1 MKYLT
6 ILAFFAS
13 VLFLGSCSGEQ
24 PGSDSLEI
32 ELYGIDQMKYVVK
45 EKADYLRTGT
55 EYLVNDE
62 TYYLLTGINAAP
74 GRQIDLELTTI
85 SQIPPSAM
93 SHNWLLLDPEA
104 DPETF
109 SLESGSARDNNYIAP
124 DMQDMVLA
132 QTGMVGGG
140 KSATVSFSAPD
151 STGEYDYV
159 CTFPGHFTGGMKG
172 VLYVEKSTE

>member
-1 MKYLT
+1 MKYFT
-6 ILAFFAS
+6 IIAFFAS
-13 VLFLGSCSGEQ
+13 ALFLGSCSGEQ
-24 PGSDSLEI
+24 PASDKLEI
-32 ELYGIDQMKYVVK
+32 QVYGIDQMKYVVK

-62 TYYLLTGINAAP
+62 TYYLLEGINATT
-74 GRQIDLELTTI
+74 GKQIDLTLTTV

-109 SLESGSARDNNYIAP
+109 SLESASARDNNYVAP
-124 DMQDMVLA
+124 SMQNMVMA
-132 QTGMVGGG
+132 QTGMIGGG
-140 KSATVSFSAPD
+140 ESASVSFSAPD
-151 STGEYDYV
+151 SAGEYDYV

-172 VLYVEKSTE
+172 ILYVKSSTE